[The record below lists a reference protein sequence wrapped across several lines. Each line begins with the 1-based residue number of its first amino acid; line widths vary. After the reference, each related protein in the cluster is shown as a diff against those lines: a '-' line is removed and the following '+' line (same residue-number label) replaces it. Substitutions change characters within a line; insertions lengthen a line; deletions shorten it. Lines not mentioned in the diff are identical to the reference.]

1 MTKKLLTK
9 YVFFWGGKELNDG
22 LVWFMVFNATY
33 NNISVIL
40 WGGKEINSTPIYAKV
55 LYIDI

>member
-1 MTKKLLTK
+1 M
-9 YVFFWGGKELNDG
+9 
-22 LVWFMVFNATY
+22 VWFVVFNATF

>member
-1 MTKKLLTK
+1 MTK

-22 LVWFMVFNATY
+22 LVWFMVFNANY